1 MLGIG
6 LELAHTG
13 NIIDNL
19 VVVPSVSR
27 FLALPERK
35 RGCISKTTFLSF
47 AFVKI
52 PRIGLSCKLFPVLNP
67 EHEPSLLQLAN

>member
-6 LELAHTG
+6 LELADTG

-27 FLALPERK
+27 FLALPERE
-35 RGCISKTTFLSF
+35 RGCISKTTFMSLP
-47 AFVKI
+47 FVKI
-52 PRIGLSCKLFPVLNP
+52 PRIGLSCKLFPVLYR
-67 EHEPSLLQLAN
+67 EYHI